1 MWNVFDASAYV
12 LIGNFHQTAP
22 AGGTQPSIE
31 LQSVWD
37 FVVRGGPTMI
47 AIGLCSLV
55 ALTVVVERFIVL
67 SRRNVFPKNFLAGL
81 KAIAADRGQALV
93 FCESDGSPIAQI
105 LHAAIRQR
113 GKSMEAVEKS
123 VREAGSRVLV
133 GLRRRMRMISA
144 LPQVSTMLGLL
155 GTIFG
160 MIKTF
165 QAVAISG
172 QSLGKAELLAR
183 GIFEA
188 WTCTAAGLLVAV
200 PVLILYQVLMAKI
213 DGLAVEL
220 DRVAEGWIER
230 EISIVPAITTR
241 SSSTISVP
249 HGSVDGPLEVS
260 RVALA
265 GV

>member
-1 MWNVFDASAYV
+1 MWSVLDASAYT
-12 LIGNFHQTAP
+12 LLGNLNQAAP
-22 AGGTQPSIE
+22 VSAAQPPIE

-47 AIGLCSLV
+47 AIGVVSLV
-55 ALTVVVERFIVL
+55 ALTVVAERFIVL
-67 SRRNVFPKNFLAGL
+67 SRRNVMPKNFLAGL
-81 KAIAADRGQALV
+81 KAIASDRRQAIA
-93 FCESDGSPIAQI
+93 FCEADGSPIAQI

-113 GKSMEAVEKS
+113 GKPVEFVEKS

-165 QAVAISG
+165 QAVATSG

-188 WTCTAAGLLVAV
+188 WTNTAAGLLVAI
-200 PVLILYQVLMAKI
+200 PVLIVYQVLMAKI

-220 DRVAEGWIER
+220 DRVAEEWIEQ
-230 EISIVPAITTR
+230 ENSIVSAPTIKSAAVFSAPPAL
-241 SSSTISVP
+241 
-249 HGSVDGPLEVS
+249 VDGPLEVS

-265 GV
+265 GA